1 MNLSSLIDRAT
12 RQAPSQPDHQRWLQ
26 RREAWLRELAQLSL
40 QVQQWLKDAGVAS
53 AAFQPYQ
60 EARNEEWIGSYLVDC
75 WKVDIGAFRLSFVPR
90 GTLIVGARGRVD
102 IKSSQ
107 PGVPVL
113 KLIAD
118 EGESGDDHWLWA
130 IYCDEA
136 KMEGLELNPE
146 NLAQALDLLM
156 PEG

>member
-1 MNLSSLIDRAT
+1 VAQGCRCGFSSLSALPGRA
-12 RQAPSQPDHQRWLQ
+12 QR
-26 RREAWLRELAQLSL
+26 
-40 QVQQWLKDAGVAS
+40 G
-53 AAFQPYQ
+53 
-60 EARNEEWIGSYLVDC
+60 VDC